1 MAKVELK
8 NLKGEKLKDITIS
21 DSIWKI
27 ETNDDCLHKMIRL
40 QHAAVRQ
47 EIGRASCREIV

>member
-8 NLKGEKLKDITIS
+8 NIKGEKLKDITIS

-27 ETNDDCLHKMIRL
+27 ETNDDALKKMIR
-40 QHAAVRQ
+40 
-47 EIGRASCREIV
+47 